1 MPQIA
6 DVAMRAVLLPLL
18 LAALPAA
25 AATAE
30 PNFALVDPPKALPDV
45 RFMDGEGRNAALTDF
60 RGKVVLLNVWATWCL
75 PCRREMPT
83 FDRLQGALGAFD
95 TLYYHEY
102 KARLPGG
109 VPGTAPELVLHGL
122 RDLIYAVLFGT
133 LALEETRP
141 AGWIGRAIEPFQ
153 RRITRSAVLP
163 TKISRPRCSSVV
175 SARRSAGGGTSPFR
189 RNTPSR

>member
-83 FDRLQGALGAFD
+83 FDRLQGALGGADFQVIALSVD
-95 TLYYHEY
+95 RKGLDVMRKFYGEIGIKNLAMHIDSSG
-102 KARLPGG
+102 KAARELGAVG
-109 VPGTAPELVLHGL
+109 VPTTL
-122 RDLIYAVLFGT
+122 LID
-133 LALEETRP
+133 R
-141 AGWIGRAIEPFQ
+141 AGREIGRLVGPAEWDTPEMIAFIR
-153 RRITRSAVLP
+153 RRIDQQHD
-163 TKISRPRCSSVV
+163 RP
-175 SARRSAGGGTSPFR
+175 
-189 RNTPSR
+189 

>member
-60 RGKVVLLNVWATWCL
+60 RGKVVLLNVWATWCG
-75 PCRREMPT
+75 PCKGE
-83 FDRLQGALGAFD
+83 
-95 TLYYHEY
+95 
-102 KARLPGG
+102 LPGLVKAYETYHSKG
-109 VPGTAPELVLHGL
+109 FEIVGISLDQEKQTDNLKKFLVDWKMPWPQIYDGKFWQAELAQLYVVNSIPAAFLVDGDTGKVIASGGSL
-122 RDLIYAVLFGT
+122 RGELLELT
-133 LALEETRP
+133 LKKALK
-141 AGWIGRAIEPFQ
+141 
-153 RRITRSAVLP
+153 L
-163 TKISRPRCSSVV
+163 
-175 SARRSAGGGTSPFR
+175 
-189 RNTPSR
+189 